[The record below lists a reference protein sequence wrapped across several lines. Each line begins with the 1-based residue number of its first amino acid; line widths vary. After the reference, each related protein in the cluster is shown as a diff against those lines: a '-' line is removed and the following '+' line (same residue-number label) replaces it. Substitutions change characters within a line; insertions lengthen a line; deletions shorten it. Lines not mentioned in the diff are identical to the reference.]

1 MSARA
6 EEYPHQPHAGANDI
20 APAVYDEKRAPS
32 ENTGA
37 EEASLAMKP
46 EQYAVTN
53 SYDVDPF
60 AANHDTAREDYLEF
74 RTMGWLN
81 AGLIGTA
88 EVSQTSAYRP
98 HAPTPLST
106 RHDLPCTSTEC

>member
-1 MSARA
+1 MDGIQRGNEITSV
-6 EEYPHQPHAGANDI
+6 GGNTG
-20 APAVYDEKRAPS
+20 VYDEEKKRNP
-32 ENTGA
+32 ENVGSA
-37 EEASLAMKP
+37 EEASVAMKP

-60 AANHDTAREDYLEF
+60 AANQESAREDYLEF

-88 EVSQTSAYRP
+88 EVSRFSCLC
-98 HAPTPLST
+98 LSSSISPESIHLGKHL
-106 RHDLPCTSTEC
+106 R